1 MCRSGGSGG
10 KYLLPYHAAGEACVA
25 PGGREVSIF
34 FPITPPE
41 SMCRSGGSGGKYLL
55 PHHAAGGACVA
66 PGGRVVGIFSTIVPP
81 EERVSFRGGRE
92 VSILFA
98 VSILLS
104 VSVSLSP
111 GAQDGVVSLPF
122 LAWV

>member
-1 MCRSGGSGG
+1 
-10 KYLLPYHAAGEACVA
+10 
-25 PGGREVSIF
+25 
-34 FPITPPE
+34 
-41 SMCRSGGSGGKYLL
+41 MCRSGGSGGKYLL

-122 LAWV
+122 VAWV